1 MADLIR
7 LAVQN
12 DIFVA
17 LGAHVFLALP
27 FITTF
32 YLPVKQ
38 PLSAPAQWQFDLDG
52 ATTTSTVTATVWPKP
67 KTLTDKVYETILQT
81 QTATHTITSTATVP
95 KTLYDTVTSEVTSI
109 STSTDRRYITKY
121 THYPTGSAT
130 PVSEPLPLHTARRRI
145 ELPAFIS
152 SFSLTAFSY
161 ILFVTLFLTSAVA
174 NLLLWYLDPR
184 VIRLSNQLRTKR
196 DEVTRMEHSRAQV
209 TKRFE
214 AERKTLCDKRDGD
227 IHALKSELNESDDR
241 IGCLEKELE
250 TTKQTLASAKKT
262 EQSESSDK
270 LVIETLRQ
278 QATDAKAKQKS
289 LADETDQL
297 QQALANAD
305 DKLAKADDKY
315 AKLEQNF
322 RNLVKQ
328 HQESQSSSG
337 PDDEAPK
344 QRFGAGSGQDSLVQR
359 NQLLKDDL
367 IEADNKH
374 AGLEKN
380 FKVLSLQLRD
390 TAAKL
395 KQIEDEKATDK
406 KTCENTKDQL
416 RQRIAELEDGK
427 ANDKKSCEDEKKKL
441 RHKATELEKAL
452 DKAKQVQE
460 SQSSTTT
467 GTATT
472 QFQFGSATQFQFGSP
487 VDKDLRDQIESLT
500 KKILEKAATT
510 TMLSAEVTALKGQ
523 VQSCKAQEQN
533 LTTQVATL
541 TQERDTASGET
552 AAAKSKGEAVWSEL
566 QQLKAAESSNDT
578 AAALIAQ
585 KEVAITTLQTHNDN
599 LETLKDR
606 LLREGKQEI
615 GQRED
620 VISQL
625 KSDAA
630 TSKQTIGDLQQTI
643 RSLQQ
648 RITSIETELAAKK
661 REIELFNTRNQN
673 QDQSQQAAID
683 AESATKIEA
692 LKRELQAEKDKY
704 ILTVNDLKNKLDF
717 AEREAEKAQKRS
729 DEAIKSRN
737 DRIAA
742 KVAECRRERQLEIDT
757 LKNSQEAS
765 TIKSL
770 QAQLDFFQGDNAD
783 LKEQGKEGWK
793 NALKRRDDEL
803 LKKKKELND
812 ANAKVEHYQRLSH
825 NFRVRWIGLSN
836 NKPYR
841 NGEITYEEARE
852 GLFMGGNSE
861 IKDEME
867 KILQFNQDWKAEVM
881 RLEDEVKR
889 LWAYNDKAVEAE
901 MDVDDDDDKALD
913 ALLIAGFADE

>member
-109 STSTDRRYITKY
+109 STSTDRLYITKY

-130 PVSEPLPLHTARRRI
+130 PVSEPLPLYTARRRI
-145 ELPAFIS
+145 EIPAFIS
-152 SFSLTAFSY
+152 SFSSTAFSY

-214 AERKTLCDKRDGD
+214 AERKTICDRRDGD

-241 IGCLEKELE
+241 IGYLEKELK

-262 EQSESSDK
+262 EQSESSDE

-278 QATDAKAKQKS
+278 QATDANAKQKS
-289 LADETDQL
+289 LADENSQL
-297 QQALANAD
+297 QEDLASAGD
-305 DKLAKADDKY
+305 RLAKADDKY

-395 KQIEDEKATDK
+395 KQIEDEKATDE

-427 ANDKKSCEDEKKKL
+427 ANDKKSCEDEKKQL
-441 RHKATELEKAL
+441 RHKVTELEKAL
-452 DKAKQVQE
+452 DKAKQVQG
-460 SQSSTTT
+460 SQSSTTK

-472 QFQFGSATQFQFGSP
+472 QFQFGSATQFQFGST

-500 KKILEKAATT
+500 KNILEKAATT

-523 VQSCKAQEQN
+523 VQSCKAQEQS

-585 KEVAITTLQTHNDN
+585 KEVAINTLKTHNNN

-615 GQRED
+615 GQREG
-620 VISQL
+620 VILQL
-625 KSDAA
+625 KSDAV
-630 TSKQTIGDLQQTI
+630 TSKQTIQ
-643 RSLQQ
+643 SLQQ
-648 RITSIETELAAKK
+648 RIISIETELAAKK
-661 REIELFNTRNQN
+661 REIEQFNTRNQN
-673 QDQSQQAAID
+673 QGQSQQAAID
-683 AESATKIEA
+683 AASATKLEA

-770 QAQLDFFQGDNAD
+770 QAQLDFFQGENAD

-793 NALKRRDDEL
+793 NVLKRRDDEL
-803 LKKKKELND
+803 FKKKKELYD
-812 ANAKVEHYQRLSH
+812 ANVKVEHYQRLSH
-825 NFRVRWIGLSN
+825 NFRLRWIGLSN
-836 NKPYR
+836 NTPYK
-841 NGEITYEEARE
+841 NGEITFEEARE
-852 GLFMGGNSE
+852 GLFMGSERE
-861 IKDEME
+861 IKDQM
-867 KILQFNQDWKAEVM
+867 KVMLQFSEACRAEVA
-881 RLEDEVKR
+881 RLEGEVKR

-901 MDVDDDDDKALD
+901 MGVDEDNDKTLEE
-913 ALLIAGFADE
+913 LIEAGFADE